1 MMEKS
6 FVCWSPLD
14 APAVACGADRELQEP
29 DTAADGPKQRAVA
42 AGGCRNT
49 LSTLVA
55 FSGLEEKLL
64 ISSFLGGDTLG
75 RSTSFPLLGQ
85 P

>member
-1 MMEKS
+1 MEKS

-14 APAVACGADRELQEP
+14 APAVACGADRELQEL

-42 AGGCRNT
+42 ARGCGNR

-55 FSGLEEKLL
+55 FSGCKENC
-64 ISSFLGGDTLG
+64 
-75 RSTSFPLLGQ
+75 
-85 P
+85 